1 MSYPIF
7 PPWPLPNLKEGVK
20 ANSDIDRIRKYLY
33 HFDLIDKD
41 TFPSL
46 FNSDLIFKNYCENN
60 GLNDFM
66 PEGHPTPEQHK
77 MWSEY
82 LYKKIGE
89 YKK

>member
-1 MSYPIF
+1 MH
-7 PPWPLPNLKEGVK
+7 KEK
-20 ANSDIDRIRKYLY
+20 DMRYLE